1 MPSDQSLDLISKLI
15 AFDTT
20 SRNSNLELISFV
32 EDYLDGHGVTSRRV
46 PDATGEKANLV
57 ATIGPAEQPGYILS
71 GHTDTVPVDG
81 QDWTN
86 DPFEVDVRGDKLY
99 GRGAADM
106 KSFCAI
112 VLSKVPEMV
121 STPLAR
127 PLHLAFSYDEE
138 VGCLGVRDLVR
149 EMSDWTV
156 RPEAC
161 FVGEPTEM
169 QVVIGHK
176 GKKAKSVE
184 ITGKTTHSSLAP
196 QAVNAVEYAARLIVK
211 IYEIGQRLRTET
223 DHDLLYDVP
232 FSTAHVAPIQGGTS
246 LNIVPDECRF
256 DFEFRVIAA
265 DDRAALMEEVE
276 AYARDVLVPEMKARA
291 PEAGIAFTDKSDTP
305 GLDTMP
311 EAPVTALAKS
321 LAEVNSESKVAFGT
335 EGGLFSEWAEIPTIV
350 CGPGSIEQAHKADEF
365 IALTQIDKCERFL
378 DRLIAHSSQAA

>member
-121 STPLAR
+121 RTPLAR